1 MNKIQKQVLE
11 KAYEVEFE
19 SDGSD
24 MICLAVIMY
33 LEDNVKFSTKATTL
47 DELQTEKFII
57 YNKCKQELLEQF
69 QYDVYVMKKYPK
81 RIREIISVTGYAN
94 QLTEN
99 EDYQMNLDIINTID
113 MNIIDT
119 YPDKRLK
126 NQYNYKREVMHE
138 SWCTVKFIYDH
149 MMEKNND

>member
-1 MNKIQKQVLE
+1 MNEIQKQVLE

-33 LEDNVKFSTKATTL
+33 LEDNVKLSTKATTL
-47 DELQTEKFII
+47 DEFQKEILIS
-57 YNKCKQELLEQF
+57 YNKSKQELLEQF

-81 RIREIISVTGYAN
+81 RIRDIISVTGYAN
-94 QLTEN
+94 HLSED
-99 EDYQMNLDIINTID
+99 EDYQLNLDIINEID
-113 MNIIDT
+113 MNIIDS

-126 NQYNYKREVMHE
+126 NQYDYNREVMHE
-138 SWCTVKFIYDH
+138 SWCTIKFIYDQL
-149 MMEKNND
+149 MEIKQ

>member
-81 RIREIISVTGYAN
+81 RIREIISVTGYAKA
-94 QLTEN
+94 LTDD
-99 EDYQMNLDIINTID
+99 EDIELDFK
-113 MNIIDT
+113 IIDT
-119 YPDKRLK
+119 IEYKIIKTHPDKKLQKQWFDK
-126 NQYNYKREVMHE
+126 NDFIHE
-138 SWCTVKFIYDH
+138 CGMTRRFIEEH
-149 MMEKNND
+149 MMEKKQ